1 MTLPQLRWTLSWH
14 ADDGI
19 PRKGSTTVAFA
30 GVFSRLTL
38 AQPARVQRLFSA
50 FPSGAPGIGLLL
62 LRVSVAVGLA
72 LSFSWHQGIPLA
84 AVAASWLVCAALCIG
99 YFTPVFALLAFVLQG
114 ALLCLRLLSVEAGA
128 VLLLDSLALALLG
141 PGAYSLD
148 ARRFGRRVLD
158 VYPLNE
164 S

>member
-1 MTLPQLRWTLSWH
+1 M
-14 ADDGI
+14 
-19 PRKGSTTVAFA
+19 
-30 GVFSRLTL
+30 
-38 AQPARVQRLFSA
+38 QRLFST

-84 AVAASWLVCAALCIG
+84 VVAASWVICLALCVG
-99 YFTPVFALLAFVLQG
+99 YHSPVAAVLAFVMQG
-114 ALLCLRLLSVEAGA
+114 ALLCQRLLSVEAGVV
-128 VLLLDSLALALLG
+128 VLLDALALALLG
-141 PGAYSLD
+141 PGGYSLD

-158 VYPLNE
+158 VYSVKE

>member
-99 YFTPVFALLAFVLQG
+99 YFTPVFALLAFVLQEIG
-114 ALLCLRLLSVEAGA
+114 RASCRERVCQGA

>member
-1 MTLPQLRWTLSWH
+1 M
-14 ADDGI
+14 
-19 PRKGSTTVAFA
+19 
-30 GVFSRLTL
+30 
-38 AQPARVQRLFSA
+38 QRLFST

-72 LSFSWHQGIPLA
+72 LSFAWHQGIPLA
-84 AVAASWLVCAALCIG
+84 AIAASWVICAALCVG
-99 YFTPVFALLAFVLQG
+99 FYTPVAAVLTFVMQG
-114 ALLCLRLLSVEAGA
+114 ALLCLRLLGVEAGVV
-128 VLLLDSLALALLG
+128 VLLDALALALLG

-158 VYPLNE
+158 VYSLKE